1 MGFSVE
7 IKISK
12 TLVHFLDKLQ
22 QHISEWGGRPGLQ
35 ENEVTFWNS
44 QLFSWGCDHFLIIF
58 LEESFCIVPD
68 FYSPVSVRNT
78 DIKTTV
84 QASQLS
90 HDKLRHRVRAWMPW
104 PACPSLSTCV
114 VPAFQTLVGPFTL
127 GLCWFHLEVPFL
139 FPKCRGSL
147 GKLYS

>member
-1 MGFSVE
+1 MGFSLE

-22 QHISEWGGRPGLQ
+22 QRISEWGERPGLQ
-35 ENEVTFWNS
+35 ENKVTFWNS

-68 FYSPVSVRNT
+68 FYSPVSVRNI

-84 QASQLS
+84 QASQLT
-90 HDKLRHRVRAWMPW
+90 HNKLGTEWGHECREQ
-104 PACPSLSTCV
+104 PA
-114 VPAFQTLVGPFTL
+114 
-127 GLCWFHLEVPFL
+127 HLEAPVWCLCSRLWLGSSHLGCDGTVRRYL
-139 FPKCRGSL
+139 FFSPSVEEA
-147 GKLYS
+147 